1 MKGAEKKGK
10 KEKNEE
16 KEKFQSKEPQEEKPD
31 SKESKDAKDP
41 ESPKGK
47 KRKEMVAATSTAS
60 KKGKTGKEAKP
71 KVDAEAEAVHNH
83 NGSDHEDDMEQEPVD
98 EVCLGIDGV
107 EDWELPN
114 IPEVGLVA
122 SASAVAE
129 TLLLTLELKSNELTE
144 VVQLQS
150 DQSEFL
156 TKKFLGI
163 PFHHRCHQEPTY
175 PWSLKRPLVIHGNG
189 KPTIYRC
196 FDVFFQLQTPFI
208 EGFHHVPSL
217 CLIARGYSQVFVIQ
231 CSSSIVFA
239 RSGEWGP
246 QPSQL
251 SGKYPT

>member
-1 MKGAEKKGK
+1 
-10 KEKNEE
+10 
-16 KEKFQSKEPQEEKPD
+16 
-31 SKESKDAKDP
+31 
-41 ESPKGK
+41 
-47 KRKEMVAATSTAS
+47 
-60 KKGKTGKEAKP
+60 
-71 KVDAEAEAVHNH
+71 
-83 NGSDHEDDMEQEPVD
+83 MEQEPVD